1 MSLTSE
7 IQADMRSAMKSK
19 NADLVSTIRL
29 LLAAIKQQEID
40 KREQLTDSDVL
51 TIVERLVKQRRESIQ
66 IYTEAGRNDLA
77 SKESAEL
84 EILTTYLP
92 KQLSD
97 EEVELIIQ
105 ETLSSS
111 DAREPK
117 DMGKVMAALKTR
129 LSGKADLSR
138 VSTRVRELLS

>member
-1 MSLTSE
+1 MSLTSK

-40 KREQLTDSDVL
+40 KREQLTDSDAL

-105 ETLSSS
+105 ETLSSL

-117 DMGKVMAALKTR
+117 DMGKVMAALKTQ

-138 VSTRVRELLS
+138 VSTRVRDLLS

>member
-1 MSLTSE
+1 
-7 IQADMRSAMKSK
+7 MRSGMKSK
-19 NADLVSTIRL
+19 NANLVSTIRL

-105 ETLSSS
+105 ETLSSL

-117 DMGKVMAALKTR
+117 DMGKVMAALKTQ

>member
-1 MSLTSE
+1 MSLTSK

-51 TIVERLVKQRRESIQ
+51 TIVEKLVKQRRESIQ

-105 ETLSSS
+105 ETLSSL

-117 DMGKVMAALKTR
+117 DMGKVMAALKTQ

>member
-1 MSLTSE
+1 MSLTSK
-7 IQADMRSAMKSK
+7 IQADMRSGMKSK
-19 NADLVSTIRL
+19 NAHLVSTIRL

-105 ETLSSS
+105 ETLSSL

-117 DMGKVMAALKTR
+117 DMGKVMAALKTQ

>member
-117 DMGKVMAALKTR
+117 DMGKVMAALKTQ

>member
-1 MSLTSE
+1 MSLTSK

-105 ETLSSS
+105 ETLSSL

-117 DMGKVMAALKTR
+117 DMGKVMAALKTQ

>member
-1 MSLTSE
+1 M
-7 IQADMRSAMKSK
+7 
-19 NADLVSTIRL
+19 VSTIRL

-105 ETLSSS
+105 ETLSSL

-117 DMGKVMAALKTR
+117 DMGKVMAALKTQ